1 MEQLAR
7 EFLRAVRGA
16 RSQVA
21 FSRRVGF
28 ASNVAAE
35 WESGRRAP
43 SAATALSC
51 CARVGLDV
59 KLGLERFH
67 TATASLLPIHGKGKR
82 AQIDA
87 RDIAAWLNAH
97 RGRTRA
103 TELAARSRISTF
115 RLSRIFSGKSGLKL
129 DDFLLLVD
137 VMTGRVTDFVAAL
150 VEIEQ
155 VPSAARVHAELEA
168 SRELA
173 FSEPWTSAVLAM
185 LETSAY
191 VESKEATAK
200 FLSERLRI
208 AVPSVERALSGLE
221 RAGLIAEKR
230 GKYRALRALTIDTR
244 GRPHASLALRRH
256 WANVGTERLAA
267 PGARDLF
274 AYNVFAV
281 SRADFERIREL
292 GQQYF
297 REARAIVAASSPSE
311 VAGLLTVQLFE
322 WDGAPSR

>member
-7 EFLRAVRGA
+7 EFLRAVRGD

-21 FSRRVGF
+21 FSRRIGF

-35 WESGRRAP
+35 WESGRRVP

-59 KLGLERFH
+59 KLALEQFH
-67 TATASLLPIHGKGKR
+67 TATASLLPIHGKGTH
-82 AQIDA
+82 AQIAA
-87 RDIAAWLNAH
+87 RDIAAWLNTH

-103 TELAARSRISTF
+103 TEIAARSHISTF

-129 DDFLLLVD
+129 DDFLRLVD
-137 VMTGRVTDFVAAL
+137 VMTGRVTDFLAAL
-150 VEIEQ
+150 VEIEKM
-155 VPSAARVHAELEA
+155 PSAARVHAELEA
-168 SRELA
+168 SRALA

-185 LETSAY
+185 LETRAY
-191 VESKEATAK
+191 GESTKPTLQ
-200 FLSERLRI
+200 FLSERLDI
-208 AVPSVERALSGLE
+208 AEASVERALSGLE
-221 RAGLIAEKR
+221 RASLVAQKR
-230 GKYRALRALTIDTR
+230 GKYRVLRALTIDTR
-244 GRPHASLALRRH
+244 GRPGASLALRRH
-256 WANVGTERLAA
+256 WAGVGVERLAS

-292 GQQYF
+292 EQQYF

-322 WDGAPSR
+322 WDAAQAR